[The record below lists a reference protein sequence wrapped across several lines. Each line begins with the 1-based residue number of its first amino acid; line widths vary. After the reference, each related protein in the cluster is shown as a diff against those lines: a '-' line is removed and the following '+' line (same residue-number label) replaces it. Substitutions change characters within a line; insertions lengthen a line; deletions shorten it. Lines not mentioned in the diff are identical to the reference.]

1 MLSPPA
7 EAKEVE
13 EALGKEGMFSL
24 EVVNNVEDLGL
35 VLLVEGVV
43 ANGGVE
49 PWDITAVAAAIE
61 QPEFC
66 RLKCRPF
73 FSRLSKYPTVAIRI
87 AL

>member
-24 EVVNNVEDLGL
+24 EAVNNVEDLGL

-61 QPEFC
+61 QPEFVDGNAD
-66 RLKCRPF
+66 LF
-73 FSRLSKYPTVAIRI
+73 FRGCPNIQR
-87 AL
+87 